1 MNADSLSFDNY
12 LRTLLGIAK
21 VQQSIYSFMVKKHI
35 PLKALGKKKTFITL
49 LFKMILKEC
58 LFSPRKY
65 DLHITMTIEHVYP
78 KKKKKDNCTCIVI
91 FVTSPLD
98 II

>member
-12 LRTLLGIAK
+12 LRTLVGIAK

-35 PLKALGKKKTFITL
+35 SIEGFGGKKKTFITL
-49 LFKMILKEC
+49 LFKMISKEC
-58 LFSPRKY
+58 IFSSKKC
-65 DLHITMTIEHVYP
+65 DLHNN
-78 KKKKKDNCTCIVI
+78 DNCTCIVI

-98 II
+98 MI